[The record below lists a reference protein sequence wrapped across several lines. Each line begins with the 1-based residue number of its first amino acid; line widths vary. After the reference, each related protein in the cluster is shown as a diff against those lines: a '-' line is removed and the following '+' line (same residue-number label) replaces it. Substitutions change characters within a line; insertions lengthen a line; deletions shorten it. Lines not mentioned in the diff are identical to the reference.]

1 MESNKNIVLQLEKAL
16 WHFKSTPSLTPPPNL
31 KKTKKTEKQPLNKAG
46 TSDRVLAK
54 GRG

>member
-16 WHFKSTPSLTPPPNL
+16 WHFKSTPSRTPPPNL
-31 KKTKKTEKQPLNKAG
+31 KKQNQKKQPLNKAG